1 MAQNGNVGIGTTSP
15 NAKLH
20 VVSSSD
26 FDDETTFK
34 VLTGGTITIERNH
47 ARVPFINTNMSSGYP
62 SLMLGHNDGNGVSN
76 TYTVIQGGQGEDS
89 YFNSGGN
96 LGIGTDNPNNRLE
109 VIGTS
114 KLDGHVG
121 IGTDPEPTVSLTKL
135 KVGGKIS
142 CTGIFVF
149 GSASTTSGNWHV
161 DGQVTANSHI
171 TTSGNIE
178 AGGTIQT
185 GGGGSEGKIIIQKDN
200 DYWTMDLRQDGANSD
215 AKNLYFTYSTP
226 SLTYSSGTYTNFE
239 QTSGYIYAFGTSAMI
254 SFTGQHRSKFE
265 GEFTTELVGLI
276 VESTGKYI
284 EFDGSIAPKIDE
296 ALPCVKLTSSARSK
310 RVYGVLSNIEGETR
324 ESIGGIYISVY
335 PKKDGINRVFVNSLG
350 EGSLW
355 VINTHNLE
363 NGDYVCSSNVP
374 GYGELQDDD
383 LLHSYTVAKITM
395 DVDWSNLP
403 EWLETRKVTANGVI
417 SETGEFTAAFV
428 GVTYHCG

>member
-1 MAQNGNVGIGTTSP
+1 
-15 NAKLH
+15 
-20 VVSSSD
+20 
-26 FDDETTFK
+26 
-34 VLTGGTITIERNH
+34 
-47 ARVPFINTNMSSGYP
+47 
-62 SLMLGHNDGNGVSN
+62 
-76 TYTVIQGGQGEDS
+76 
-89 YFNSGGN
+89 
-96 LGIGTDNPNNRLE
+96 
-109 VIGTS
+109 
-114 KLDGHVG
+114 
-121 IGTDPEPTVSLTKL
+121 
-135 KVGGKIS
+135 
-142 CTGIFVF
+142 
-149 GSASTTSGNWHV
+149 
-161 DGQVTANSHI
+161 
-171 TTSGNIE
+171 
-178 AGGTIQT
+178 
-185 GGGGSEGKIIIQKDN
+185 
-200 DYWTMDLRQDGANSD
+200 
-215 AKNLYFTYSTP
+215 
-226 SLTYSSGTYTNFE
+226 
-239 QTSGYIYAFGTSAMI
+239 MI